1 MRSCLKCV
9 DDTKNRTAQRNRPKS
24 FNNGHLANA
33 FYFLREDF
41 GFSLC
46 DNTLPARLFVVL
58 LVRPS
63 LSASDALEAISL
75 EDTFLAICHV
85 TRPLARVLWN
95 TIMSSGLISCSL
107 TVQSHCMVC
116 DTFVYDNY
124 YTEKRMLT
132 FCHSFY

>member
-1 MRSCLKCV
+1 MIQKIGRLFSEPS
-9 DDTKNRTAQRNRPKS
+9 QSFRNGN
-24 FNNGHLANA
+24 FTNIC
-33 FYFLREDF
+33 YFLREDF

-46 DNTLPARLFVVL
+46 DNTLPARLLVVL

-75 EDTFLAICHV
+75 EDTFLAIYCF

-95 TIMSSGLISCSL
+95 TITSSGFISCSL

-116 DTFVYDNY
+116 DTFWENDNY
-124 YTEKRMLT
+124 YAEKIMLT
-132 FCHSFY
+132 F